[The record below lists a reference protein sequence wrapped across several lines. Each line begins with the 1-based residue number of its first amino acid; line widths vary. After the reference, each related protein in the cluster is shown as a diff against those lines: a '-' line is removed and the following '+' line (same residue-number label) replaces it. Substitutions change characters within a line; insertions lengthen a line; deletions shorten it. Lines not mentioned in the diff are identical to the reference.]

1 MTLVLMFI
9 FAVLSLTFIFILARF
24 MWKGKVAPPAVVCG
38 CGRPTCVYHTF
49 TQEELLGE
57 MTRVVR
63 RLEANERE
71 GWIIRDR
78 LDTEPRNASLMP
90 MLGDNIRQYIEFRK
104 DIDCL
109 RSLRRKS
116 TA

>member
-1 MTLVLMFI
+1 MFVL
-9 FAVLSLTFIFILARF
+9 AALLTFIFLLARF

-63 RLEANERE
+63 RLEANERD
-71 GWIIRDR
+71 GRIIRDR

-90 MLGDNIRQYIEFRK
+90 MQGDNISAFIKIMK
-104 DIDCL
+104 DINCLRDCL
-109 RSLRRKS
+109 DFLCRNS